1 MRCIIG
7 CGCGRRGPNRADRIK
22 KQTSTTIKA
31 RKKNIQASRVKT
43 ATISPLSSNSASCLS
58 CIESK
63 QSRDE
68 RKKGIRVCHKTN
80 RLINN
85 LIRDPRFVCPLGKW
99 RNSK

>member
-7 CGCGRRGPNRADRIK
+7 CGCGRKGQSRANRIK
-22 KQTSTTIKA
+22 KQTTKTIKA
-31 RKKNIQASRVKT
+31 RKKVLQTTLNQTKVS
-43 ATISPLSSNSASCLS
+43 SPLSSNSASCLS